1 MEFTKASHHI
11 LIQVISL
18 IVPVIAKDTDG
29 VLTPTRILRWA
40 TGSIGRADVS
50 SAGLL
55 VADGTNLAYVAL
67 GDG

>member
-11 LIQVISL
+11 LIQVIS
-18 IVPVIAKDTDG
+18 IAKDTDG
-29 VLTPTRILRWA
+29 VLTPTRILRWG